1 MKLDSSP
8 LPWLFV
14 VAVALITASIPAWAN
29 SGRSKAIDFE
39 DELVEGMNKRP
50 LDSVS
55 QLGSKDRRHKKPH
68 LYRKRS
74 GFRDEN
80 REALQTAGYVR

>member
-1 MKLDSSP
+1 MKFGIFLATLFLGVLFALVNAQNSAASS
-8 LPWLFV
+8 
-14 VAVALITASIPAWAN
+14 A
-29 SGRSKAIDFE
+29 RSRAIDFE

-55 QLGSKDRRHKKPH
+55 QLAGKDRRHKKPH

-80 REALQTAGYVR
+80 RETLQTAGYAR

>member
-1 MKLDSSP
+1 MQ
-8 LPWLFV
+8 LFQLILLLM
-14 VAVALITASIPAWAN
+14 AGSETALA
-29 SGRSKAIDFE
+29 RSERSRAIDFE

-55 QLGSKDRRHKKPH
+55 QLSGKDRRHKKPH

-80 REALQTAGYVR
+80 RETLQTAGYTR